1 MEVDNEKLKEEI
13 ESEAKRI
20 VDELYK
26 SYDHPSKEQK
36 ILYLAREV
44 AVLHAHVKN
53 LYSKIN
59 SIRTSSSRE
68 YPSDHW

>member
-1 MEVDNEKLKEEI
+1 MEENKELEEEI
-13 ESEAKRI
+13 KAEAKRI

-53 LYSKIN
+53 LYSKIS

-68 YPSDHW
+68 YPTDHF